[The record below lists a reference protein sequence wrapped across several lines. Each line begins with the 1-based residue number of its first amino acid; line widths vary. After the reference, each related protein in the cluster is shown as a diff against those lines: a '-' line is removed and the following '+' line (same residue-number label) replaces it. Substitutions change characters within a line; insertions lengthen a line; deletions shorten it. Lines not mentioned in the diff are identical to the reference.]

1 MLLLQQMMILFFLMM
16 IGYMLKRKGI
26 IDTDTCKKLSWIV
39 VHIANPA
46 LILSGSIE
54 RSEPVQLQVLCLC
67 MGIAVVMFGGL
78 IVAGYIVA
86 GILHVPE
93 KSRGVFRIM
102 MVFSNIGF
110 MGFPVIRA
118 VYGSDALIYASLF
131 LIPYNILLYTYGI
144 RDMKG
149 KDRNEEG
156 VLWRKILNAGVV
168 SSLLSLMIAVF
179 QIQVPQ
185 FAAGTVSSLSNLA
198 APLSMIVIGAS
209 MTEIR
214 VCGLFTDWKLLVFSA
229 IKLLAV
235 PVAGMLLLS
244 LFVSDRMLLGVCL
257 VMLST
262 PVGSMTAM
270 LAQQYGGDYELD
282 ARGVALTT
290 LLSVGTMPLVSLMT
304 SIK

>member
-235 PVAGMLLLS
+235 PAAGMFLLS

>member
-1 MLLLQQMMILFFLMM
+1 MM

>member
-235 PVAGMLLLS
+235 PVVGMLLLS